1 MRAEDKAKGQLINEL
16 EEMDQRI
23 AELEAIGNEHRGVE
37 EELRKQSHD
46 LGERVMEDNSM
57 ERRSEPGSIRNQY
70 YSVEFSL
77 KESIFLYQFKIRN
90 ISPEGICVLVR
101 EDSDLL
107 NYIKAGDI
115 LDLKYYKTDSSQ
127 SAELKTEI
135 RHIGEDDTGRFKGLY
150 LVGLSILEDQDSE
163 Q

>member
-1 MRAEDKAKGQLINEL
+1 VRAEDKAKGQLINEL

-23 AELEAIGNEHRGVE
+23 AELKTIGNEHRGVE

-57 ERRSEPGSIRNQY
+57 ERGSEPGSIINQY

-77 KESIFLYQFKIRN
+77 KKSVFLYQFKIRN

-115 LDLKYYKTDSSQ
+115 LDLKYYKTDLSQ

-135 RHIGEDDTGRFKGLY
+135 RHITENDTRRFKGLY
-150 LVGLSILEDQDSE
+150 LVGLSIL
-163 Q
+163 

>member
-23 AELEAIGNEHRGVE
+23 AELEAIGNEHRRVE

-57 ERRSEPGSIRNQY
+57 ERRSEPGSIINQY

-77 KESIFLYQFKIRN
+77 KKSIFLYQFKIRN

-107 NYIKAGDI
+107 NYINAGDI

-135 RHIGEDDTGRFKGLY
+135 RHITENDTGRFKGLY
-150 LVGLSILEDQDSE
+150 LVGLSILRRPGL
-163 Q
+163 

>member
-46 LGERVMEDNSM
+46 LGQRVMEDNPI
-57 ERRSEPGSIRNQY
+57 ERRSEPRSIIDQY

-77 KESIFLYQFKIRN
+77 KKTIFLYQFKIWN
-90 ISPEGICVLVR
+90 ILPEGICVLVR

-107 NYIKAGDI
+107 NHIEAGDI

-135 RHIGEDDTGRFKGLY
+135 RHITKDGTGRFTGLY
-150 LVGLSILEDQDSE
+150 QVGLSILDAIILEK
-163 Q
+163 

>member
-1 MRAEDKAKGQLINEL
+1 MRAEDKARGQLINEL
-16 EEMDQRI
+16 EEMDQPI

-77 KESIFLYQFKIRN
+77 KKSIFLYQFKIRS

-135 RHIGEDDTGRFKGLY
+135 RHIIENDTGRFKGLY
-150 LVGLSILEDQDSE
+150 LVGLSILEDQDSD

>member
-23 AELEAIGNEHRGVE
+23 AELKAIGNEHRRVE

-57 ERRSEPGSIRNQY
+57 ERRSEPGNIINQY

-77 KESIFLYQFKIRN
+77 KKSIFLYQFKIRN

-135 RHIGEDDTGRFKGLY
+135 RHITENDTRRFKGLY
-150 LVGLSILEDQDSE
+150 LVGLSIL
-163 Q
+163 